1 MGAYVTD
8 DEWGTKYPH
17 FTKDEFKCPCC
28 GSVGVGIAT
37 SLLETMERLRD
48 EYGSIIITSGYRC
61 PSYNAQVGGVSYSA
75 HMKGQAADFVPTS
88 GITNNQDSR
97 IAIVN
102 EIKTFPNYHYAYC
115 NVNGD
120 YPNMGNAIHVDTIL
134 TGDEPTTG
142 EYYYI
147 SADGEG
153 LWLLNDSGN
162 RVQAYADG
170 TIVEYL
176 GEEKNRRGY
185 NYMKVRVTTDN
196 AIGYMAKDYLVKK
209 ENNVEP
215 TPEPEPIPSDDE
227 TTKELEEQI
236 NELNNVIA
244 MKDKQIKELIEK
256 LEELSAEPVCKDEFL
271 IDSDNQYRVKIKK
284 GETLLVIPNKDSEYT
299 INLFKEDIVRI
310 K

>member
-1 MGAYVTD
+1 M
-8 DEWGTKYPH
+8 E
-17 FTKDEFKCPCC
+17 CPCC
-28 GSVGVGIAT
+28 HSVGVGIAT
-37 SLLETMERLRD
+37 SLMETLERLRD
-48 EYGSIIITSGYRC
+48 EYGAIIITSGYRC

-75 HMKGQAADFVPTS
+75 HMKGQAADFVPSS

-102 EIKTFPNYHYAYC
+102 ELKTFPNYHYAYC

-153 LWLLNDSGN
+153 LWLLNDSGS

-176 GEEKNRRGY
+176 GEQKNMRGY
-185 NYMKVRVTTDN
+185 NYMKVRVTTDG

-209 ENNVEP
+209 EDSVEPTPNP
-215 TPEPEPIPSDDE
+215 TPEPEPTPSDDE
-227 TTKELEEQI
+227 TIKELEEQI
-236 NELNNVIA
+236 EELNNTIA
-244 MKDKQIKELIEK
+244 LKDKQIDELVHALTWSKCEYKIE
-256 LEELSAEPVCKDEFL
+256 EPNYYKIQMYKDETLCIKFAKDTMFEMQL
-271 IDSDNQYRVKIKK
+271 NVEDNLKVK
-284 GETLLVIPNKDSEYT
+284 
-299 INLFKEDIVRI
+299 
-310 K
+310 